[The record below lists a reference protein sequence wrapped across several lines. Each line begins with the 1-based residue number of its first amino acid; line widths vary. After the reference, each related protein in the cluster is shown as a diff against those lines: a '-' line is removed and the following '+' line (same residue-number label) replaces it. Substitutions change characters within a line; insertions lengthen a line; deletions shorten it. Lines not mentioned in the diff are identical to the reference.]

1 MVKWPMIRTAPII
14 KTLRMLP
21 IQKKLN
27 LLRLIL
33 AELGIGQ
40 TAIKLEVAHFI
51 KLLGKCE
58 NPVILDVGA
67 NSGEWSKEFLLLK
80 PKSTI
85 HIFEPSE
92 SHYES
97 LIEFASTKYNQI
109 IVHQIGLSGDGREC
123 LLYSP
128 NPGSGAA
135 SIYNKENL
143 GNRYRETI
151 QTNTLS
157 NVLSELPSSVGC
169 KLDIERAELDVLT
182 SARDVLKNSNI
193 RVLEFEFGEN
203 TTLLRQS
210 FRDFFN
216 FFESINFELFRS
228 APTGLYPISEY
239 SRFDEIHVNTVYFA
253 RRRND

>member
-1 MVKWPMIRTAPII
+1 M
-14 KTLRMLP
+14 
-21 IQKKLN
+21 
-27 LLRLIL
+27 
-33 AELGIGQ
+33 
-40 TAIKLEVAHFI
+40 
-51 KLLGKCE
+51 
-58 NPVILDVGA
+58 ILDVGA

-85 HIFEPSE
+85 HIFEPSK

-97 LIEFASTKYNQI
+97 LIEFAGTKNNQI

-157 NVLSELPSSVGC
+157 NVLSELPLSVGC
-169 KLDIERAELDVLT
+169 KLDFEGAELEVLT

-193 RVLEFEFGEN
+193 RVLGFEFGEN

-210 FRDFFN
+210 FRDFLISLSPLILNCLGVRQQVSTQSLCIQDLMKFM
-216 FFESINFELFRS
+216 SIPFTL
-228 APTGLYPISEY
+228 PGGGMI
-239 SRFDEIHVNTVYFA
+239 RFLHL
-253 RRRND
+253 